1 MKMLLVT
8 VLLLMS
14 ACVPPGAGY
23 GGAGNYNNAGGCVRG
38 KRCGATCI
46 AISKTCHYG
55 KARRRRR

>member
-1 MKMLLVT
+1 MRLLLVMM
-8 VLLLMS
+8 LLLMS

-23 GGAGNYNNAGGCVRG
+23 GGAGGCVRG

-46 AISKTCHYG
+46 AIGKTCHYG